1 MIKRALY
8 GGKTAGKDFRDHL
21 RDCMKHLGF
30 ETCLADPD
38 VWMRPTVLVNGDEV
52 YEYVLLYTDDCLVV
66 LGSPTNDKRNI
77 LDGTLPDGWEVQPEQ
92 SIVYVYGM
100 RRTIALSWK
109 SSSSNGVIV

>member
-1 MIKRALY
+1 MMI
-8 GGKTAGKDFRDHL
+8 
-21 RDCMKHLGF
+21 
-30 ETCLADPD
+30 
-38 VWMRPTVLVNGDEV
+38 
-52 YEYVLLYTDDCLVV
+52 
-66 LGSPTNDKRNI
+66 GSPTNDKRNI